1 MTAAVRS
8 YGGRRM
14 MRAATAESPFDG
26 RRQFDTPKEIQQPV
40 SQKTKET
47 RHFYR
52 KTTTRTAPKPTG
64 RMENKRLKTKDSQ
77 KNIVTLCRTV
87 TQVCG
92 RFYFIEEPFGSC
104 YQFCIGGGNRQHND
118 NIYRP
123 FTPFRRVSNRRY
135 LCFLML

>member
-47 RHFYR
+47 RRFYR

-64 RMENKRLKTKDSQ
+64 RIENKRLKTKDSQ

-87 TQVCG
+87 TQVCR
-92 RFYFIEEPFGSC
+92 RFCFIEEPFGSC
-104 YQFCIGGGNRQHND
+104 YQFSIGGRNRQHND

-123 FTPFRRVSNRRY
+123 LMSLRRVSNRRY